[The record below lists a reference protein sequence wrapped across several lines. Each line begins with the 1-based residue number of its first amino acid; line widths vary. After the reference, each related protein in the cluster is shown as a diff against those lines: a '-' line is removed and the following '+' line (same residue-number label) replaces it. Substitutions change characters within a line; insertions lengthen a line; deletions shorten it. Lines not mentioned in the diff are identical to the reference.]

1 MPSLPHE
8 VEIIPLTMHRDER
21 GWLTEIYR
29 QKWPVGI
36 QPCQWNATFSD
47 ANVLRG
53 VHVHYKH
60 TDYLVLLRG
69 RLSAGLYD
77 ARPKSPTHRMSCVFD
92 IHCDEISALRIPT
105 GVMHGFY
112 CHEPTLYI
120 YGVDSYFD
128 PDDELGCHWA
138 DPGLG
143 LKWPCKNPKLSE
155 RDLQAG
161 PLADVEARLGTLNP
175 ELA

>member
-1 MPSLPHE
+1 MPMPSLPHDVE
-8 VEIIPLTMHRDER
+8 VIPLATHRDER

-29 QKWPVGI
+29 EKWPVGV

-92 IHCDEISALRIPT
+92 IHCDQISALR
-105 GVMHGFY
+105 
-112 CHEPTLYI
+112 
-120 YGVDSYFD
+120 
-128 PDDELGCHWA
+128 
-138 DPGLG
+138 DPGRRDARIL
-143 LKWPCKNPKLSE
+143 LS
-155 RDLQAG
+155 
-161 PLADVEARLGTLNP
+161 
-175 ELA
+175 

>member
-1 MPSLPHE
+1 MPNLPHD
-8 VEIIPLTMHRDER
+8 VEIIPLTTHRDER

-29 QKWPVGI
+29 EKWPVGI
-36 QPCQWNATFSD
+36 QPCQWNATASD

-77 ARPKSPTHRMSCVFD
+77 ARPKSPTHRMSRVVD
-92 IHCDEISALRIPT
+92 IHCDKISALRIPA

-112 CHEPTLYI
+112 SHEPTLYI

-138 DPGLG
+138 DPRLR
-143 LKWPCKNPKLSE
+143 LTWPCKNPKLSD

-175 ELA
+175 EFA

>member
-1 MPSLPHE
+1 MPSLPHD
-8 VEIIPLTMHRDER
+8 VEIIPLTTHRDER

-29 QKWPVGI
+29 EKWPVGV
-36 QPCQWNATFSD
+36 QPCQWNATSSD

-77 ARPKSPTHRMSCVFD
+77 ARPKSPTHRMSCVLD
-92 IHCDEISALRIPT
+92 IRCDAISALRIPA

-128 PDDELGCHWA
+128 PDDELGCYWA

-143 LKWPCKNPKLSE
+143 LKWPCKTPKLSE

-161 PLADVEARLGTLNP
+161 PLAEIEARLGTLNP
-175 ELA
+175 EFA

>member
-1 MPSLPHE
+1 MSLPLG
-8 VEIIPLTMHRDER
+8 VEIISLITHRDER

-36 QPCQWNATFSD
+36 QPCQWNATSSD
-47 ANVLRG
+47 TNVLRG

-77 ARPKSPTHRMSCVFD
+77 ARPKSPTHRMSRVVD
-92 IHCDEISALRIPT
+92 IHCDKISALRIPA

-112 CHEPTLYI
+112 SHEPTLYI

-138 DPGLG
+138 DPRLR
-143 LKWPCKNPKLSE
+143 LTWPCKNPKLSD

-175 ELA
+175 EFA